1 MSSLLGPSYDYWK
14 SIKQPSEMG
23 MSPGFSLGALST
35 NVDGLLSYVE
45 VLISGTGKASVTGKP
60 LGNKFFLK
68 TTGKCSETSIEK
80 WKKERDED
88 AEWDRAYEEVVNKEG
103 AKTIS
108 EDEAAKVKNALNEQ
122 KKQRDESRVK
132 EKKLV
137 DRWIYVNNIPDGS
150 IPFIAS
156 GADGRTFQ
164 DLRGLIPGALGNL
177 GALSPVQLFNGFTA
191 GTYPPC
197 SEISLQ
203 TVDNDNVARS
213 ENRHVALVEMVE
225 MNPCMFPGRVNPAS
239 GKSCRNR
246 EGFDAMGGAGAET
259 VASTTSSS
267 SGNNQNIKEKTPD
280 IYNQQY
286 RLVSENGESIG
297 IYEMGRL
304 AGSSGVAYQTSNR
317 SPLSYNIDIT
327 KSSSM
332 TELPFGKFGQDRE
345 NDGETK
351 EGVKAGGSSTNIDA
365 REVIE
370 RHNANVSS
378 FYKEPVTMA
387 GLRDT
392 SQSLETPSSY
402 YDELIQQL
410 SKILETQDRGGEDLS
425 DISGDTLSQL
435 YYYGITAVLLYLFY
449 RILYIKRK

>member
-23 MSPGFSLGALST
+23 MSPGFSLGALAT

-68 TTGKCSETSIEK
+68 TTGKCSKTSIET

-88 AEWDRAYEEVVNKEG
+88 AEWDRAYEEVENKEG
-103 AKTIS
+103 DKTIT
-108 EDEAAKVKNALNEQ
+108 EDEATKLKNALNDQ
-122 KKQRDESRVK
+122 KKQRDELRVK
-132 EKKLV
+132 DKNLV

-156 GADGRTFQ
+156 GADGRTFN

-177 GALSPVQLFNGFTA
+177 GALNPVQLFNGFTA

-197 SEISLQ
+197 AEISLQ

-213 ENRHVALVEMVE
+213 EKRHVALVEMVE

-239 GKSCRNR
+239 GKSCRNS
-246 EGFDAMGGAGAET
+246 EGFDAMGAGAGA
-259 VASTTSSS
+259 AGSRSTASS
-267 SGNNQNIKEKTPD
+267 SGNHQNIKEKTPD

-286 RLVSENGESIG
+286 MLVSENGESIG
-297 IYEMGRL
+297 IYEMGSL
-304 AGSSGVAYQTSNR
+304 AGSSGVAYQTSHR

-332 TELPFGKFGQDRE
+332 TELPFGKFGERGHE

-351 EGVKAGGSSTNIDA
+351 EGAKSGDSSTNIDA

-378 FYKEPVTMA
+378 FYKEPVTTR
-387 GLRDT
+387 GPHDP
-392 SQSLETPSSY
+392 SQSSSSY
-402 YDELIQQL
+402 YDELIEQL
-410 SKILETQDRGGEDLS
+410 SMILERHGSGGEDLS
-425 DISGDTLSQL
+425 DVSGDTLSQV

-449 RILYIKRK
+449 RILYVKRK

>member
-23 MSPGFSLGALST
+23 MSPGFSLGALAT

-45 VLISGTGKASVTGKP
+45 VLISGTGKASVTGRP

-68 TTGKCSETSIEK
+68 TTGKCSEVSIEK

-88 AEWDRAYEEVVNKEG
+88 ESWDKAYEDVNNKEG
-103 AKTIS
+103 AKTIT
-108 EDEAAKVKNALNEQ
+108 EDEATKLKNALNNL
-122 KKQRDESRVK
+122 KKQRDESREK

-156 GADGRTFQ
+156 GADGRTFN

-177 GALSPVQLFNGFTA
+177 GALNPVQLFNGFTA

-197 SEISLQ
+197 SEITLQ

-213 ENRHVALVEMVE
+213 EKHHVALVEMVE

-239 GKSCRNR
+239 GKSCRNS
-246 EGFDAMGGAGAET
+246 EGFDGMP
-259 VASTTSSS
+259 VSS
-267 SGNNQNIKEKTPD
+267 NNNSEQSRDKEKTPD

-286 RLVSENGESIG
+286 KLVSETGESIG
-297 IYEMGRL
+297 IYEMGSL
-304 AGSSGVAYQTSNR
+304 AGSSGVAYQMSQR
-317 SPLSYNIDIT
+317 SPMSYNIDIT

-332 TELPFGKFGQDRE
+332 TELSFGKFGDSRE
-345 NDGETK
+345 MK
-351 EGVKAGGSSTNIDA
+351 EGNPSKNIDA
-365 REVIE
+365 REVIHK
-370 RHNANVSS
+370 HNANISS
-378 FYKEPVTMA
+378 FYKDSAMMSNTDE
-387 GLRDT
+387 
-392 SQSLETPSSY
+392 SQRSSY
-402 YDELIQQL
+402 YDELIHQL
-410 SKILETQDRGGEDLS
+410 SSVGNIFEGRTGSDEDMS
-425 DISGDTLSQL
+425 DISGDKLSQF
-435 YYYGITAVLLYLFY
+435 YYYGITAVLLYLLY
-449 RILYIKRK
+449 RTLYVKRK